1 MLNAIKDLSV
11 SSSSPIGFEVEW
23 HSSWSDKWY
32 QSQGHGF
39 ESWEC
44 HCERGIVGG
53 TTTWLPTTT
62 LKIGSHGVML
72 NAIKDL
78 SVFSIT
84 NWFWNGI
91 VHGPT
96 KMFCKYFTGKSY
108 LRDTR
113 EILQA
118 GMTLCFQSCAV
129 QMALSRDS
137 FSRGTREIHLFIVL
151 SLSLHHLLHS
161 TLTIKNSHK
170 YRKIRLNKLESNL
183 AWN

>member
-1 MLNAIKDLSV
+1 MTPYNHSKNRLAWRDVECHKR
-11 SSSSPIGFEVEW
+11 FECVFHHQLVLEW
-23 HSSWSDKWY
+23 HSSWSNKNVL
-32 QSQGHGF
+32 Q
-39 ESWEC
+39 
-44 HCERGIVGG
+44 
-53 TTTWLPTTT
+53 
-62 LKIGSHGVML
+62 
-72 NAIKDL
+72 
-78 SVFSIT
+78 VF
-84 NWFWNGI
+84 
-91 VHGPT
+91 HR
-96 KMFCKYFTGKSY
+96 GKSY

-118 GMTLCFQSCAV
+118 GMTLCFQSCVV

-183 AWN
+183 A